1 MTLETTLEALKKYG
15 ATAVLVLWVLR
26 QEARL
31 GTVED
36 KLYNC
41 YATMNYVNASHRKT
55 AESKTEVYAIL
66 PHEINV
72 KRDTKRYTEA

>member
-1 MTLETTLEALKKYG
+1 MSLETTLEALKKYG
-15 ATAVLVLWVLR
+15 ASAVLVLWVLR

-41 YATMNYVNASHRKT
+41 YATMQVVNASTHKKADANT
-55 AESKTEVYAIL
+55 NYAIL
-66 PHEINV
+66 PDRINV
-72 KRDTKRYTEA
+72 KRDIKRYA

>member
-15 ATAVLVLWVLR
+15 AMAVLVLWVLR

-55 AESKTEVYAIL
+55 AETRIEYFAIL
-66 PHEINV
+66 PNEVNL
-72 KRDTKRYTEA
+72 RNTKRHLKA

>member
-31 GTVED
+31 NTVED

-41 YATMNYVNASHRKT
+41 YATMNILNAHERKT
-55 AESKTEVYAIL
+55 AESKTEIYAIL
-66 PHEINV
+66 PNEVSV
-72 KRDTKRYTEA
+72 KRHTKRYA

>member
-41 YATMNYVNASHRKT
+41 YATMNFANAHHRKT
-55 AESKTEVYAIL
+55 AETRVEYFAIL
-66 PHEINV
+66 PNEVNIRN
-72 KRDTKRYTEA
+72 TKRHTQA